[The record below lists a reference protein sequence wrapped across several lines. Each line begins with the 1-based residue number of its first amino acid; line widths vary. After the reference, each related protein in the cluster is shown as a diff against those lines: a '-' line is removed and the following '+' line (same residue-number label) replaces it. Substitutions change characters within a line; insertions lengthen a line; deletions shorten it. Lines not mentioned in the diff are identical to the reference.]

1 MIAFGE
7 SVVGVYAELLID
19 LTIQFFYQVYVM

>member
-7 SVVGVYAELLID
+7 SVVRVYAELLID
-19 LTIQFFYQVYVM
+19 LTIQFFYQKSM